1 MSINELRAIVS
12 DYYNINL
19 NILSYFHERNN
30 YSTNLKL
37 YIRALQIDLNLE
49 NDMFMIQ
56 AMLINRTQQINNEL
70 NNFNNIYNDNN
81 ANMITIDPDN
91 NWLPLFNSTLNLLR
105 IIHVFMGLIFI
116 NHAQINI
123 NNQVVDDIMNQLGVN
138 NILNNHQ
145 NNINNIRDDINN
157 IHDDIE
163 NINVDINII
172 NNRITQH

>member
-19 NILSYFHERNN
+19 NILSYFYERNN

-56 AMLINRTQQINNEL
+56 AMLINRTQQINREL
-70 NNFNNIYNDNN
+70 RNFNNIYNENL
-81 ANMITIDPDN
+81 NMLNIDPDN
-91 NWLPLFNSTLNLLR
+91 NWPTLFNSTLNLLR

-116 NHAQINI
+116 DHAQINI

-145 NNINNIRDDINN
+145 NNINNNIDINDN
-157 IHDDIE
+157 II
-163 NINVDINII
+163 NIQDDINII
-172 NNRITQH
+172 NH